1 VAGTA
6 IAQEKWALL
15 QDMSEEWLYYDEEW
29 LPLTNRLEKYDAVHF
44 RLPEKQGNLHLMIKY
59 PGRFSVFLN
68 EQIYYTSR
76 DSLMVNADS
85 LLLAT
90 GFQDPLVT
98 IYAPDIQPNYLRTHL
113 LFQYNPDNE
122 PEPSNVVNI
131 IRRKSYASRD
141 FIVVAF
147 LLLLFLMVLLKV
159 FYPRNFGDFYNI
171 SKTFSSRNVEEDF
184 LRGRLFSQINLII
197 ISFQC
202 LIIGLFIT
210 LLIVHLNIPTG
221 EEYKNV
227 PEYMVLWLKFSSY
240 MAVFIILKF
249 ILIRNFT
256 SLYNLYSF
264 TTPHFM
270 SYLRIVT
277 LTFSLGLLFFY
288 WGIYTFGWEKSALFY
303 LGLNFVL
310 ILLGLGIFFI
320 YLKLINSA
328 SYKKVHLFSYLCAT
342 EILPYVVIL
351 KVAIN
356 QSI

>member
-1 VAGTA
+1 MAGSA
-6 IAQEKWALL
+6 IGQEKWALL
-15 QDMSEEWLYYDEEW
+15 QDMNEEWLYYDEEW
-29 LPLTNRLEKYDAVHF
+29 LPLTNRLKKYDAIHF
-44 RLPEKQGNLHLMIKY
+44 RLPGNQSNIHLMLKY
-59 PGRFSVFLN
+59 PGKFSVFLN
-68 EQIYYTSR
+68 KQIYYTSR
-76 DSLMVNADS
+76 DSLMINTDS

-90 GFQDPLVT
+90 GTENPLITV
-98 IYAPDIQPNYLRTHL
+98 YAPDIRPNYLRTHL

-122 PEPSNVVNI
+122 PEPSQIVNI

-141 FIVVAF
+141 FIVIAF
-147 LLLLFLMVLLKV
+147 LLLLFLMALLKI
-159 FYPRNFGDFYNI
+159 FYPRNFNDFYNA
-171 SKTFSSRNVEEDF
+171 SKTFSSRDIEEDF

-197 ISFQC
+197 MLFQC
-202 LIIGLFIT
+202 LIIGLFLT
-210 LLIVHLNIPTG
+210 LVVEFLNIPTG

-227 PEYMVLWLKFSSY
+227 TEYMVLWLKFSSY
-240 MAVFIILKF
+240 AVIFIILKF

-256 SLYNLYSF
+256 SLYDLYSF

-270 SYLRIVT
+270 SYLRIIT
-277 LTFSLGLLFFY
+277 LTFSLGLGFFY
-288 WGIYTFGWEKSALFY
+288 WAIYAFEWEDPASFH

-310 ILLGLGIFFI
+310 TFLGIGIILI

-328 SYKKVHLFSYLCAT
+328 SYKKLHLFSYLCAT